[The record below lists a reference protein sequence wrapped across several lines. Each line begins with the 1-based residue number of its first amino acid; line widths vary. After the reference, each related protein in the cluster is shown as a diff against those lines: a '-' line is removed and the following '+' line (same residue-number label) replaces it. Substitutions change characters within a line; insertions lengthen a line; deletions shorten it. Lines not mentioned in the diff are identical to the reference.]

1 MKQFLL
7 SFALALASVISMQTD
22 KVITYQ
28 YDQSGNRIARISSG
42 SNAPQTKANTEQ
54 QDKQ

>member
-22 KVITYQ
+22 NVITYQ

-42 SNAPQTKANTEQ
+42 GNASQIEANTEQ